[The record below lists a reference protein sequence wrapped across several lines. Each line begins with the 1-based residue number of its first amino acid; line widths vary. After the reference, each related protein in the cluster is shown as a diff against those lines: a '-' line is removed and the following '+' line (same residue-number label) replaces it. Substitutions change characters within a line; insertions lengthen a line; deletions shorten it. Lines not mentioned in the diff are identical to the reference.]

1 MSHGIDESQSTSQTE
16 FGRVK
21 ALLERMGETLEDGE
35 VPMQILND
43 DAVHQLELER
53 IFGQTWVYVGHE
65 SEVPEPGDY
74 RQRTIGED
82 PFIFVRGEDGD
93 FRVLFNSCRHRG
105 ANVCRAEKGNTSH
118 FRCPYHG
125 WTYKNTGDLVGVPQK
140 AAGFDH
146 IEPEN
151 RGLHEAPH
159 VEEYNGLVFACVA
172 PDVEPLEEFL
182 GGATWFL
189 DMYFDLIDMEVIGDP
204 HRWEV
209 ENDWKTPTENFYGD
223 NYHIPMGHKSA
234 IDAGVGSDTA
244 TGEKESNLYGIADCD
259 GHGFSFYQIESEEDS
274 YWGHP
279 PEVVETFNHDTLDA
293 DQHEV
298 ARKSG
303 VTLGTI
309 FPNLSFIFLGGRD
322 DPEKDSV
329 GTFLL
334 RKWEPRGAG
343 KMEVVNWILAPK
355 DASDEYK
362 ERVYEVG
369 MSNFSPSGNFEVDDV
384 GIWYGID
391 EAAGSVFAR
400 QNDDVNTLFTM
411 GRGENPAATVYEE
424 WVGPGTAYLEGG
436 MTDENQLDFYRTWH
450 EAMTSDGG
458 M

>member
-1 MSHGIDESQSTSQTE
+1 MSQGADEPDSSMESG
-16 FGRVK
+16 FNRVQRI
-21 ALLERMGETLEDGE
+21 LDDMGDSLDVGE
-35 VPMQILND
+35 VPMEILNN
-43 DAVHQLELER
+43 DAVYEEELDR
-53 IFGQTWVYVGHE
+53 IFGQTWVYIGHE

-82 PFIFVRGEDGD
+82 PFIFVRDEDGE

-125 WTYKNTGDLVGVPQK
+125 WTYDNSGDLVGVPQK
-140 AAGFDH
+140 SAGFDH
-146 IEPEN
+146 LDADDH
-151 RGLHEAPH
+151 GLHQAPH
-159 VEEYNGLVFACVA
+159 VDDYKGLVFACIA
-172 PDVEPLEEFL
+172 PEAPPLEEHL

-234 IDAGVGSDTA
+234 IEAGVGSDTA
-244 TGEKESNLYGIADCD
+244 TGEKESELYGIADCD
-259 GHGFSFYQIESEEDS
+259 GHAFSFYQIESDEPS

-279 PEVVETFNHDTLDA
+279 PEVVETFNHDALTEE
-293 DQHEV
+293 QHEV

-303 VTLGTI
+303 VTLGTM

-322 DPEKDSV
+322 DPEKESV

-343 KMEVVNWILAPK
+343 KMEVVNWIFAPK
-355 DASDEYK
+355 HASDEYK
-362 ERVYEVG
+362 ERAYEVG
-369 MSNFSPSGNFEVDDV
+369 MSSFSPAGNFEVDDV

-391 EAAGSVFAR
+391 DAAGSVFAR
-400 QNDDVNTLFTM
+400 KNDVHTKFTM
-411 GRGENPAATVYEE
+411 GSGDNAAATVVDD
-424 WVGPGTAYLEGG
+424 WVGPGTAYREGG
-436 MTDENQLDFYRTWH
+436 MTDENQLDFYRTWY
-450 EAMTSDGG
+450 ETMTDNGG
-458 M
+458 T